1 MLAVSIENFQS
12 VRKMQQVPL
21 GGITLLY
28 GNNSSGKSIIKDA
41 FIIGAEMEAGPAN
54 YWPKDEW
61 INVHALE
68 QDDPVKLGYCF
79 FLGRLVGLF
88 EETFITNLI
97 ADSSLTGE
105 KIDVTNID
113 TDDEGVV
120 TLTNYLL
127 HAAINV
133 EYSWP
138 AEGFFTNGEE
148 CDTTAC
154 IRLGLPGAADS
165 IELDTL
171 AEVTFKHGGGVT
183 VAFNK
188 AHELIET
195 TKKWLNES
203 TFINAEDLECFQL
216 CSSEYYYDDNPLI
229 ERYRWAKQNDW
240 GENDTDVGFLLTFF
254 CVAGAHLCVANASRL
269 EFVGDVREPFEEKQ
283 GDIYLGSGYWNELKS
298 IVLQEELGFD
308 SFMGELERI
317 NKWLCGK
324 EYLNSGYE
332 LSAEFKFLVSLG
344 DLKDSAGNC
353 TRDRLLEINE
363 KNSLDYSKLM
373 LKDTRTDRLVDFSD
387 VGTGI
392 SQVMPILYHMAR
404 SGLFGNA
411 IYVQQPELHLH
422 PKLQASMAQIFIESF
437 ITNDKS
443 KNYIVETHSELIV
456 LRMLKVIRK
465 NYETKNLLKLRAL
478 LADDVNVIFAGKD
491 GSGITT
497 YQNLRI
503 SQDGDFLDKWPEG
516 FFEERDQEL
525 F

>member
-12 VRKMQQVPL
+12 VRKVQQVPL
-21 GGITLLY
+21 QGITLLY
-28 GNNSSGKSIIKDA
+28 GNNSSGKSVIKDTL
-41 FIIGAEMEAGPAN
+41 IVGAEMESGPAN

-61 INVHALE
+61 INVHAFE
-68 QDDPVKLGYCF
+68 QGEPVKLGYCF
-79 FLGRLVGLF
+79 FLGQLAGLSGKQ
-88 EETFITNLI
+88 FINDLI
-97 ADSSLTGE
+97 ADSSLTG
-105 KIDVTNID
+105 KQVDVSSID
-113 TDDEGVV
+113 TDDEGVAA
-120 TLTNYLL
+120 LTSYLVD
-127 HAAINV
+127 AVVYV

-138 AEGFFTNGEE
+138 AEGFFSDGGE
-148 CDTTAC
+148 CDTTAL
-154 IRLGLPGAADS
+154 IRLGLPGATDS
-165 IELDTL
+165 IELNTL
-171 AEVTFKHGGGVT
+171 AEVTFKHEGGVT
-183 VAFNK
+183 VAFNN

-203 TFINAEDLECFQL
+203 TFINSEDIECLQVG
-216 CSSEYYYDDNPLI
+216 SSKCYYDDNPLI
-229 ERYRWAKQNDW
+229 ERYRWAKQDEW

-283 GDIYLGSGYWNELKS
+283 GDIYLGADYWNKLKS
-298 IVLQEELGFD
+298 LVLRDELGFD
-308 SFMGELERI
+308 SYMGEVERI

-332 LSAEFKFLVSLG
+332 LSAEFKFLVSLS
-344 DLKDSAGNC
+344 DLKDSATLGSKSH
-353 TRDRLLEINE
+353 LLEITE
-363 KNSLDYSKLM
+363 KNSLDYSRLM
-373 LKDTRTDRLVDFSD
+373 LKDARTGRLVAFSD

-404 SGLFGNA
+404 SGLFGSA

-443 KNYIVETHSELIV
+443 KNIIIETHSELII

-465 NYETKNLLKLRAL
+465 NYATENLLKDRAL
-478 LADDVNVIFAGKD
+478 LAEDVNVIFAVKD
-491 GSGITT
+491 DGGVTT

-503 SQDGDFLDKWPEG
+503 SKDGDFLDKWPEG